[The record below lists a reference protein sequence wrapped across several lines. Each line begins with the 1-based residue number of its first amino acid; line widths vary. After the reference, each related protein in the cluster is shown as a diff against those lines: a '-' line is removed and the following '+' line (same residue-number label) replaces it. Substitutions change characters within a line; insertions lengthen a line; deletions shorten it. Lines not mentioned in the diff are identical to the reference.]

1 MPKLSKMPI
10 TTVLIDLDGTL
21 TDPQIGITTCIR
33 YALAKMGQPLPHDM
47 DLRWCIGPPLKDSLA
62 TLLNTTDAAKAE
74 QALHFYRERFGSIGL
89 FENAVYPDVAQTLQ
103 QLSMTYQL
111 LVATAKPT
119 IYATQILQHFDLA
132 QYFKQIYGSEL
143 DGTRT
148 QKTDLIAYILQQHHL
163 LAEQCVMIGDRE
175 HDILGAR
182 ANGMLAIAASYGYG
196 TAAEL
201 QAAAPLMTITNFSD
215 LLKVLP
221 ILNIKID
228 LV

>member
-1 MPKLSKMPI
+1 MPI
-10 TTVLIDLDGTL
+10 TTLLIDLDGTL

-33 YALAKMGQPLPHDM
+33 YAMTKMGQPLPYDM

-89 FENAVYPDVAQTLQ
+89 FENAVYPDVALTLQ
-103 QLSMTYQL
+103 HLSMTYQL

-148 QKTDLIAYILQQHHL
+148 QKADLIAYILQQHHL

-182 ANGMLAIAASYGYG
+182 ANGMVAIAASYGYG
-196 TAAEL
+196 SATEL
-201 QAAAPLMTITNFSD
+201 QAAQPLATISQFKD
-215 LLKVLP
+215 LPQVLAALSGIP
-221 ILNIKID
+221 MQNNSNN
-228 LV
+228 